1 MSAQQEDNSVFTPG
15 LVTGVSGWWCGMML
29 FQNFQAKSW
38 LGQWHQ
44 DGDIWDGKVSCKSL
58 KFAPHLKVS
67 YSLIRTL
74 QICRFFS
81 PSFGGRMASA
91 FSLIKSRSL
100 YLVIGPMWQ
109 KFILLTIPHYS
120 KIDWPMT
127 LFCPRSPPFMSS
139 NGIFLQA
146 KWSKIKERVEGWKS
160 GKKMW
165 FKRITVCD
173 VISVIDDWLLSAIGF
188 SGSKVSWRKI
198 PHLHSKTKWFTS
210 FTEQLRPE
218 QRHGIFLIKEG
229 LPVRHVRITEWY
241 EWWLSIP
248 LSPRALSYN
257 FLNTHPSI

>member
-1 MSAQQEDNSVFTPG
+1 MK
-15 LVTGVSGWWCGMML
+15 WWY
-29 FQNFQAKSW
+29 AS
-38 LGQWHQ
+38 
-44 DGDIWDGKVSCKSL
+44 KSL
-58 KFAPHLKVS
+58 T
-67 YSLIRTL
+67 RTL

-91 FSLIKSRSL
+91 FSLVKSRSL

-165 FKRITVCD
+165 FKRITVWRG
-173 VISVIDDWLLSAIGF
+173 VIGQCPIIHCCLF
-188 SGSKVSWRKI
+188 
-198 PHLHSKTKWFTS
+198 PYFFTS
-210 FTEQLRPE
+210 
-218 QRHGIFLIKEG
+218 IFLN
-229 LPVRHVRITEWY
+229 LFRF
-241 EWWLSIP
+241 LIP
-248 LSPRALSYN
+248 YQCNIFQDLNSFFQQLVYHQSKSPIAYINLR
-257 FLNTHPSI
+257 